1 MTSRFVMMFV
11 LSAVGSATAL
21 TCPSTGLAAAGTC
34 YTGVTITNVPAGSTA
49 PTVPAVAANA
59 APAGN
64 VCLIFSFPC
73 TAALVSTSACG
84 LAGATYT
91 SSTTAQ
97 LSACST
103 LASNLPAGASA
114 FACNTNNCNT
124 VAALPAVSGATS
136 LATKAVVLAVLS
148 VAAATI
154 F

>member
-1 MTSRFVMMFV
+1 MMFLLV
-11 LSAVGSATAL
+11 LLVGSATAL

-34 YTGVTITNVPAGSTA
+34 NNGVTITNVPAGSTA
-49 PTVPAVAANA
+49 PTVPAVAATA

-73 TAALVSTSACG
+73 TAALVTANSCG
-84 LAGATYT
+84 LAGSTYT
-91 SSTTAQ
+91 SSTSVPLA
-97 LSACST
+97 ACST
-103 LASNLPAGASA
+103 LAGNLPAGASA
-114 FACNTNNCNT
+114 FACATNNCNT
-124 VAALPAVSGATS
+124 AAALPAASGATS